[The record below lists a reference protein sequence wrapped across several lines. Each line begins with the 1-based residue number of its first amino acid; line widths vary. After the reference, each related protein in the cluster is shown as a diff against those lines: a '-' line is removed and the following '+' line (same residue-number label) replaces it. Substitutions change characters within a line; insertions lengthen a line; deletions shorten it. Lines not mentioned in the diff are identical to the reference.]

1 MRTIFEA
8 GLVSLLTVFTLCAA
22 DWRSNFTNVP
32 YDKIAPVDEL
42 AIEILIDGETGIKQN
57 RSTIGQPLV
66 IGETEY
72 THGLGMHAPS
82 HVRIHS
88 PQKIVRFESWV
99 GIDKISAMTG
109 DGSVDFIVQ
118 IPGTEPTFQ
127 KNKVTKAFSA
137 QRIDLKIDTH
147 DLDLIVGDGGDGVA
161 YDHADWGNAV
171 IHLDDGTI
179 CRLGEMQMG
188 PRLPPMT
195 NYPFSFIYN
204 GTASDELLPQWKKTA
219 TTKTLDANRKET
231 TTQWT
236 DPETGLRVEWSVIL
250 FNDYPAVDSLL
261 HFENTGT
268 KDTSILDNI
277 QALSYSLTSP
287 LQLADPSPFP
297 TKIPYLLYRTNGSP
311 STPDDFAFSLEPI
324 DPKQPRTLKAGGGR
338 SSNQDFP
345 FYKIEHSRGSFITA
359 VGWSGQW
366 KSSLICREDGRLDMT
381 AGLEKTHFKLHPG
394 ERVRMPRMLLFNLG
408 GDTWESNAQFRQL
421 IYKHYAAK
429 RGGKSMLPIPFCN
442 TCFTRGGGWLN
453 ETTAEN
459 QISLINSYADLGVK
473 SIITDAGWFIGGW
486 PNGAGNWTPD
496 PEKYP
501 GGMGPVAKAALDR
514 GGIYGLWFEP
524 ERVVAGTPIHKE
536 HPEWVLSA
544 HDGPNGT
551 YLFNMGNPDAR
562 KYFFNIVK
570 GFMDLPG
577 FEVYRQDFNMDPLS
591 YWLYSD
597 APDRQGMTE
606 LKYIEGL
613 YLFWDEIAKNYP
625 DSLREECASGGRRID
640 LETVM
645 RMHIHQDS
653 DYWFQWDTDQNQ
665 IWGMGQYLPNN
676 VFVSHLHSLDDY
688 GFTANMAA
696 SLCLGWIADDPKF
709 DRATAKKMMDRYL
722 AYRDL
727 FIGAWYPL
735 LISTKDDRVWMGS
748 KYYRKDEE
756 KGIVIVQRRKSSPYA
771 AIDVKLRGLDADAKY
786 RVIDEKNS
794 QSQDFSGTELMEKG
808 FRILIE
814 DTPGSAVYLYEKY

>member
-1 MRTIFEA
+1 MRTIMMSTF
-8 GLVSLLTVFTLCAA
+8 VMLLTTLTLLAA
-22 DWRSNFTNVP
+22 DWRNFANVP
-32 YDKIAPVDEL
+32 YDEIKAEEEL
-42 AIEILIDGETGIKQN
+42 AVEILVAGETGIKQN
-57 RSTIGQPLV
+57 RSTVGHPLIIGDTP
-66 IGETEY
+66 Y
-72 THGLGMHAPS
+72 AHGVGMHAPS

-88 PQKIVRFESWV
+88 PKKIVRFEAWV
-99 GIDKISAMTG
+99 GIDKVSAETG

-118 IPGTEPTFQ
+118 VPGKEPVFQ
-127 KNKVTKAFSA
+127 VKKVTKTSPPI
-137 QRIDLKIDTH
+137 RIDVKVDTH
-147 DLDLIVGDGGDGVA
+147 KLDLIVGDGGDGVA
-161 YDHADWGNAV
+161 FDHADWGSAI
-171 IHLDDGTI
+171 IHLENGETHH
-179 CRLGEMQMG
+179 LGQMQMG
-188 PRLPPMT
+188 PRLAPMT

-204 GTASDELLPQWKKTA
+204 GTASDTLLRKWKKTV
-219 TTKTLDANRKET
+219 TKKTLDANREQT
-231 TTQWT
+231 ITQWT
-236 DPETGLRVEWSVIL
+236 DPDTGLLVDWSVIL
-250 FNDYPAVDSLL
+250 FNDYPAVESLL
-261 HFENTGT
+261 HFENTGK
-268 KDTSILDNI
+268 KDTPILENV

-287 LQLADPSPFP
+287 LQFEDPY
-297 TKIPYLLYRTNGSP
+297 ILYRTNGSP
-311 STPDDFAFSLEPI
+311 STPDDFAFSKEGI
-324 DPKQPRTLKAGGGR
+324 DPKSPRTLMAGGGR

-345 FYKIEHSRGSFITA
+345 FYKIEHQRGSLITA

-366 KSSLICREDGRLDMT
+366 KSSLTCQKNGRLDMIS
-381 AGLEKTHFKLHPG
+381 GLEKTHFKLHPG

-429 RGGKSMLPIPFCN
+429 RGGEHMLPVPFCN

-459 QISLINSYADLGVK
+459 QISLINAYADLGVT
-473 SIITDAGWFIGGW
+473 SIMTDAGWFIGGW

-501 GGMGPVAKAALDR
+501 GGMGPVAKASLDR

-551 YLFNMGNPDAR
+551 YLFNLGNPDAR
-562 KYFFNIVK
+562 EHFYNIVK
-570 GFMDLPG
+570 GFMELPG
-577 FEVYRQDFNMDPLS
+577 FEIYRQDFNMDPLP
-591 YWLYSD
+591 YWLYTD

-625 DSLREECASGGRRID
+625 NSLREECASGGRRID
-640 LETVM
+640 LETVI

-676 VFVSHLHSLDDY
+676 VFVSHFHNLDEY
-688 GFTANMAA
+688 GFVANMAA
-696 SLCLGWIADDPKF
+696 SLCLGWIADDPDF
-709 DRATAKKMMDRYL
+709 DKAKAKQMMDRYH
-722 AYRDL
+722 AVKEL

-735 LISTKDDRVWMGS
+735 LLSTKDDNVWMGS
-748 KYYRKDEE
+748 QYYRKDLE
-756 KGIVIVQRRKSSPYA
+756 KGIVIVQRRKNSLYA
-771 AIDVKLRGLDADAKY
+771 SLDAKLRGLNAQANY
-786 RVIDEKNS
+786 RVTNEKTRES
-794 QSQDFSGTELMEKG
+794 QVLSGTELMEKG
-808 FRILIE
+808 FRILIDE
-814 DTPGSAVYLYEKY
+814 APGSAIYLYEKVVP